1 MSRVHFICGPPGA
14 GKTTYAIAL
23 AQRTRAI
30 RFCTEEWMSR
40 LFHADRP
47 HPVSREWTLERIER
61 CETQMWTVADPIIAR
76 SIDVVFDLN
85 PSSRDHRDRLRAR
98 VAQTRAESKLHY
110 LDVGRATR
118 RARLLERRREASP
131 PNSLE
136 VTDEMFDWMEACF
149 EPPSDDEL
157 YGAMIVCE
165 E

>member
-1 MSRVHFICGPPGA
+1 
-14 GKTTYAIAL
+14 
-23 AQRTRAI
+23 
-30 RFCTEEWMSR
+30 MSR

-118 RARLLERRREASP
+118 RARQGRSERPADWCDHQSENGHNGALREICRIMMASIGPQCVLRSRRSICWAIK
-131 PNSLE
+131 
-136 VTDEMFDWMEACF
+136 A
-149 EPPSDDEL
+149 
-157 YGAMIVCE
+157 G
-165 E
+165 